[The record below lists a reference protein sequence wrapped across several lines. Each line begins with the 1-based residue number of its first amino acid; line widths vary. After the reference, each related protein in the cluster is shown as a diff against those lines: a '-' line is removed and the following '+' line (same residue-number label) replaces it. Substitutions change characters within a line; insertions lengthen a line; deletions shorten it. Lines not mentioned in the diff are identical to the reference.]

1 MVVRLLRWVFRS
13 TVLLVTVT
21 VAVPIVVAGT
31 VLASL
36 FFLPL
41 PASIPQP
48 KSPATIIPTTV
59 YDRNGNLI
67 ATFRQFDLSIPVKK
81 ADIPAVLK
89 DAVVAVE
96 DRDFYKHGG
105 VDVRGSVRALVAD
118 IRNQKTVQGGS
129 TITQQYV
136 KNAYTGGA
144 RTLTRKVREAI
155 LASQIDRQTSKD
167 EILYRY
173 LSTIYLGDGS
183 YGVGAAAENY
193 FRKPVSQLTAS
204 EAAMLAGLIPAP
216 SRWAPRENPETAE
229 VRREFV
235 LDKMLQQGYLTPAEH
250 DSAMAQK
257 VWLLAKGPA
266 PAQATA
272 VFPPETD
279 QPRYPAFVDYVERY
293 LIAKYG
299 PEEVFQGGLRVQTTV
314 DPRVQEAAE
323 ASVGNALKG
332 TTEPVQ
338 MAMVAVEPQ
347 TGFVDALVGGR
358 EFGQGPFADVNFAL
372 GGCFQPPAG
381 RYTIDVAA
389 TCWSGKSVT
398 GGGGGRQT
406 GSAWKP
412 FVLATALSKGISPDK
427 VYPAPSVFNIPDCK
441 VTPTN
446 TCTIGNDEGQGDGS
460 SDLRHATWYSI
471 NTVYAELVRDVGC
484 KDTGDMA
491 KRLGVT
497 SAWYSPQYQTCSGTY
512 ALGVVDTS
520 PLDMASAYGTLDNH
534 GARADPTPILKIVD
548 ANNKVLEDHVATKP
562 ATTQVIDPAVADT
575 VTDVMRGVIQSGT
588 GTAADIGRPAAG
600 KTGTT
605 SNFTNAWFVG
615 YTPTLSTAVW
625 MGDADNESTP
635 LRNVAGVSEVFG
647 GTIPAQTWH
656 AFMLQALSNV
666 PPTDFTQAPP
676 QQAPA
681 DRLKST
687 TTAGIVA
694 GSQRSQPDT
703 GPGGPYRVGAPQVP
717 VAPPPVSTTTSAPS
731 TTLPPSDGTGT
742 PPSTP
747 LTIPTTTTTT
757 SPLRR

>member
-1 MVVRLLRWVFRS
+1 MVWRLLHWIFRS
-13 TVLLVTVT
+13 AVLLVTVG
-21 VAVPIVVAGT
+21 VGVPVVVVAT

-48 KSPATIIPTTV
+48 KSQETIVPTQV

-81 ADIPAVLK
+81 TDIPTVLK
-89 DAVVAVE
+89 EAVVSVE

-105 VDVRGSVRALVAD
+105 VDVRGSIRALVAD
-118 IRNQKTVQGGS
+118 VRDEKTVQGGS

-193 FRKPVSQLTAS
+193 FRKPVSQLTLS
-204 EAAMLAGLIPAP
+204 EAATLAGLIPAP
-216 SRWAPRENPETAE
+216 SRWAPRESPDAAE
-229 VRREFV
+229 NRREFV
-235 LDKMLQQGYLTPAEH
+235 LDKMLQQGYITPAGH
-250 DSAMAQK
+250 DAAMAQK
-257 VWLLAKGPA
+257 VWLLAKGAA

-279 QPRYPAFVDYVERY
+279 QPKYPAFVDYVERY

-299 PEEVFQGGLRVQTTV
+299 PEEVFQGGLRVQTTI
-314 DPRVQEAAE
+314 DPRIQEAAD
-323 ASVGNALKG
+323 STVGNALKG
-332 TTEPVQ
+332 TTEPLQ
-338 MAMVAVEPQ
+338 MAMVAIEPQ

-358 EFGQGPFADVNFAL
+358 EFGQGPFADVNLAL

-389 TCWSGKSVT
+389 TCWDGNSVT

-412 FVLATALSKGISPDK
+412 FVLATALSRGISPDK
-427 VYPAPSVFNIPDCK
+427 VYPAPGVFNIPDCK
-441 VTPTN
+441 PTPTN
-446 TCTIGNDEGQGDGS
+446 TCTIRNDEGQGGGS
-460 SDLRHATWYSI
+460 SDLRHAMWYSI
-471 NTVYAELVRDVGC
+471 NTVYAQLVRDVGC
-484 KDTGDMA
+484 KETGDMA

-497 SAWYSPQYQTCSGTY
+497 SAWYSSQYQTCSGTY

-534 GARADPTPILKIVD
+534 GAKADPTPILKIVD
-548 ANNKVLEDHVATKP
+548 VNNKVLEDHVTTKP
-562 ATTQVIDPAVADT
+562 ATTQVLSPAVADT
-575 VTDVMRGVIQSGT
+575 ITDVLRGVIQSGT

-615 YTPTLSTAVW
+615 YTPTLSTALW

-635 LRNVAGVSEVFG
+635 LRNINGTAEVFG
-647 GTIPAQTWH
+647 GTIPAKTWRT
-656 AFMLQALSNV
+656 FMLQALSNV
-666 PPTDFTQAPP
+666 PVTDFTQAPP
-676 QQAPA
+676 VQAPPDA
-681 DRLKST
+681 LKAST
-687 TTAGIVA
+687 TEAIQA
-694 GSQRSQPDT
+694 GSRRVQPDT
-703 GPGGPYRVGAPQVP
+703 GPGGPYSIGSPQVP
-717 VAPPPVSTTTSAPS
+717 VAPPPATSTSTSSSSTTMTAP
-731 TTLPPSDGTGT
+731 GVGT
-742 PPSTP
+742 PPTAT
-747 LTIPTTTTTT
+747 TIPAVTTTTR
-757 SPLRR
+757 LRQ